1 LTGTRKSKLSRG
13 DNTVTGDGT
22 KTTKSDR
29 NIWEGAA
36 LTRNLAKVI
45 MLSPS
50 RQDVVFWLVRFQM
63 AALTLGI
70 A

>member
-1 LTGTRKSKLSRG
+1 MA
-13 DNTVTGDGT
+13 NC
-22 KTTKSDR
+22 DR
-29 NIWEGAA
+29 NIWDGAKM
-36 LTRNLAKVI
+36 TRNLAKVI